1 MLDNYPQVMIEIY
14 HGGKLILIMNKALL
28 FGMGFKFLYIQII
41 NSLGQQAID
50 DLFKIQPPSLQNKMV
65 QALTPLIM
73 TFAQKHAYIQHK
85 GVD

>member
-1 MLDNYPQVMIEIY
+1 MIEIY

-28 FGMGFKFLYIQII
+28 FGMGLKFLYTQII

-65 QALTPLIM
+65 QVLTPLIM
-73 TFAQKHAYIQHK
+73 TFAQKHAYIQLK